1 MHYKLN
7 LKRFILNML
16 GPSKQVGPDEEAWIL
31 EAFRHASSNDHN
43 KVIANATKVTKD
55 YSLSCCKAFP
65 WMLSGYVSG
74 DQKFSD
80 VFRSKTCVASNEFR
94 STHLRQ
100 RDVDFT
106 MNVLP
111 NMIQGMLGSF
121 TNHQGLLLMKLWNLI
136 RTIDWGPRGH

>member
-1 MHYKLN
+1 
-7 LKRFILNML
+7 
-16 GPSKQVGPDEEAWIL
+16 
-31 EAFRHASSNDHN
+31 
-43 KVIANATKVTKD
+43 
-55 YSLSCCKAFP
+55 
-65 WMLSGYVSG
+65 MLSGYVSG

-121 TNHQGLLLMKLWNLI
+121 TNHQGLLLMKL
-136 RTIDWGPRGH
+136 